1 MYADKI
7 TESMRFAIDETNR
20 RREIQSAHNDANA
33 IIPISIVKSVKE
45 ITSHARQLATAKT
58 PHVKPATLPKS
69 DLVRLVKDLEKQM
82 KKAAR
87 ELEFEKAAL
96 LRDQVV
102 DLRKVLVGLGDSLDP
117 EPGKEADLAPT
128 AVDGV
133 PEELI
138 NTG

>member
-1 MYADKI
+1 
-7 TESMRFAIDETNR
+7 
-20 RREIQSAHNDANA
+20 
-33 IIPISIVKSVKE
+33 
-45 ITSHARQLATAKT
+45 
-58 PHVKPATLPKS
+58 
-69 DLVRLVKDLEKQM
+69 M
-82 KKAAR
+82 KKAGR